1 MRRAVF
7 TLRVGGAA
15 LAALACTLIGCQV
28 GPNYHPPPLPAG
40 ADAPLVSLDATLE
53 TTAVPPDRWWRLYN
67 DAQLDALVREALLA
81 NRDLRAADANLTAA
95 RAVVTAVHA
104 ARYPSTEAIAG
115 GVYGRDPVTNEI
127 LEIGGHRPQTLW
139 LFEDLFEVA
148 YEVDLYGRVHR
159 AIEQANANAD
169 SVAATRDG
177 VRVFIAAQTA
187 RGYAEICAL
196 GEQLGVARHSL
207 EIVSNQ
213 AEITQQRFNAGQGS
227 EFDVERARALVDQV
241 SATVPQLSGLR
252 SVALFE
258 VTALLGRAPANAP
271 RELDSCAAPPRL
283 PVPIPVGDGRSL
295 ISRRPDVRQA
305 ERRLAAS
312 TARIGVATADLYP
325 TIRLSAFY
333 GGTGTE
339 VSQLSTNAGL
349 SWGVGP
355 AISWTF
361 PNQVRARAQI
371 RQAKAGQEAA
381 LATFDSAVLT
391 ALKETEQAL
400 TTYRAALE
408 QHQALVRAQAR
419 IHRSFNIARDQF
431 AAGSLSP
438 LDLLATEQSL
448 VALDAAVAASD
459 SMLIED
465 QISTFKALGG
475 GWQNDTSSAR

>member
-1 MRRAVF
+1 
-7 TLRVGGAA
+7 
-15 LAALACTLIGCQV
+15 LI
-28 GPNYHPPPLPAG
+28 
-40 ADAPLVSLDATLE
+40 
-53 TTAVPPDRWWRLYN
+53 
-67 DAQLDALVREALLA
+67 REALRA
-81 NRDLRAADANLTAA
+81 NRDLRAADANLAAA

-115 GVYGRDPVTNEI
+115 GAYGRDPVTNEI

-148 YEVDLYGRVHR
+148 YEVDLFGRVHR

-169 SVAATRDG
+169 SLAATRDG

-196 GEQLGVARHSL
+196 GEQLSVARHSL
-207 EIVSNQ
+207 EIVSHQ

-227 EFDVERARALVDQV
+227 EFDVERSRALVDEV
-241 SATVPQLSGLR
+241 GATIPQLSGLR
-252 SVALFE
+252 SFALFE
-258 VTALLGRAPANAP
+258 VAALLGRAPANAP
-271 RELDSCAAPPRL
+271 RELNSCTVPPRL
-283 PVPIPVGDGRSL
+283 TLPIPVGDGRTL

-312 TARIGVATADLYP
+312 TARIGIATADLYP

-339 VSQLSTNAGL
+339 ISQLSTNAGL

-355 AISWTF
+355 AISWNF

-371 RQAKAGQEAA
+371 RQAKAGQQAA

-400 TTYRAALE
+400 TTYRAALD
-408 QHQALVRAQAR
+408 QHQALVRAQGR
-419 IHRSFNIARDQF
+419 IHRSFDIARDQF

-438 LDLLATEQSL
+438 LDLLTTEQSL
-448 VALDAAVAASD
+448 VALDAAVSASD
-459 SMLIED
+459 STLIED
-465 QISTFKALGG
+465 QIATFKALGG
-475 GWQNDTSSAR
+475 GWQSDTSASH

>member
-1 MRRAVF
+1 VRKAVF
-7 TLRVGGAA
+7 AHRVAAAA
-15 LAALACTLIGCQV
+15 LATLACSLIGCHV

-40 ADAPLVSLDATLE
+40 ADAAPFSLDSTLE
-53 TTAVPPDRWWRLYN
+53 TTDASPDRWWQLYN
-67 DAQLDALVREALLA
+67 DAQLDRLVREALLA
-81 NRDLRAADANLTAA
+81 NRDLRAADANLAAA

-104 ARYPSTEAIAG
+104 ARYPSTQAIAG

-148 YEVDLYGRVHR
+148 YEVDLFGRVHR

-207 EIVSNQ
+207 EIVSHQ

-241 SATVPQLSGLR
+241 SATIPQLSGLR
-252 SVALFE
+252 SFALFE

-271 RELDSCAAPPRL
+271 RELDSCTAPPRL
-283 PVPIPVGDGRSL
+283 TVPIPVGDGRSL

-312 TARIGVATADLYP
+312 TARIGIATADLYP

-339 VSQLSTNAGL
+339 ISQLSTNAGL

-371 RQAKAGQEAA
+371 RQAKAGQAAA

-400 TTYRAALE
+400 TTYRAALD
-408 QHQALVRAQAR
+408 QHQALVSAQAR
-419 IHRSFNIARDQF
+419 IHRSFDIARDQF

-438 LDLLATEQSL
+438 LDLLTIEQSL
-448 VALDAAVAASD
+448 VALDAAVSASD
-459 SMLIED
+459 STLIED
-465 QISTFKALGG
+465 QIATFKALGG
-475 GWQNDTSSAR
+475 GWQSDTSAPR

>member
-1 MRRAVF
+1 VRQAVF
-7 TLRVGGAA
+7 AHRMAGAA
-15 LAALACTLIGCQV
+15 LAALACSLIGCHV
-28 GPNYHPPPLPAG
+28 GPNYRPPPLPAG
-40 ADAPLVSLDATLE
+40 ADAPMVSLDSTLE
-53 TTAVPPDRWWRLYN
+53 TTAAPPDRWWQLYN

-81 NRDLRAADANLTAA
+81 NRDLRAADANLAAA

-115 GVYGRDPVTNEI
+115 GAYGRDPVTNEI

-148 YEVDLYGRVHR
+148 YEVDLFGRVHR

-196 GEQLGVARHSL
+196 GEQLAVARHSL
-207 EIVSNQ
+207 EIVSRQ
-213 AEITQQRFNAGQGS
+213 ADITQQRFNAGQGS

-241 SATVPQLSGLR
+241 GATIPQLSGLR

-271 RELDSCAAPPRL
+271 RELDSCTAPPRL
-283 PVPIPVGDGRSL
+283 TVSIPVGDGRSL
-295 ISRRPDVRQA
+295 IGRRPDVRQA

-312 TARIGVATADLYP
+312 TARIGIATADLYP

-339 VSQLSTNAGL
+339 ISQLSTNAGL

-371 RQAKAGQEAA
+371 RQAKAGQAAA
-381 LATFDSAVLT
+381 LATFDSAVLI

-400 TTYRAALE
+400 TTYRAALD
-408 QHQALVRAQAR
+408 QHQALVRAQVR
-419 IHRSFNIARDQF
+419 IHRSFDIARDQF
-431 AAGSLSP
+431 TAGSLSP
-438 LDLLATEQSL
+438 LDLLTTEQSL
-448 VALDAAVAASD
+448 VALDAAVSASD
-459 SMLIED
+459 STLIED
-465 QISTFKALGG
+465 QIATFKALGG
-475 GWQNDTSSAR
+475 GWQSDISAPR